1 MQINREKF
9 LDLLRFFAILGVLFR
24 HSDIDSWYAKAGWA
38 GVDLFFVLSGFLI
51 SNLLFKEYNR
61 NNSVNIP
68 RFLIRRGF
76 KIYPSFYVML
86 ITSIIISKFVFGS
99 VCGINNILSEVLFMQ
114 SYFDGCYLHTW
125 SLAVEE
131 HFYFFLSILVYLLV
145 RFKLLDK
152 TKLVIPLFLS
162 LILIVVLLRYVY
174 VINGE
179 SIVKLRFFMS
189 HLRCD
194 GLLIGVFVS
203 YLYNFLPEVFIRA
216 KKYVLFLVL
225 ACIGLISLVFYVD
238 TKSFF
243 LLTIG
248 FDLIAIGFSLLLVLN
263 LIFKENTAYS
273 SFFKNPIISLFAL
286 VGKYSY
292 SIYLWHIIIAQL
304 LNHYFKDKVPV
315 LVYFLSAIILGM
327 LFSVIIEQPVLK
339 LREKLKISM

>member
-1 MQINREKF
+1 MNNNREKF
-9 LDLLRFFAILGVLFR
+9 LDLLRFFAIIGVLFR
-24 HSDIDSWYAKAGWA
+24 HSDLNTWYARAGWA

-51 SNLLFKEYNR
+51 SNLLFREYIR

-86 ITSIIISKFVFGS
+86 ISSLIISWLVFGS
-99 VCGINNILSEVLFMQ
+99 SFGINNILSEVLFMQ

-145 RFKLLDK
+145 RYKLLDK
-152 TKLVIPLFLS
+152 KKSMILLFS
-162 LILIVVLLRYVY
+162 FLIVIVFALRYAYIV
-174 VINGE
+174 NGE
-179 SIVKLRFFMS
+179 SIETLRFFMS

-194 GLLIGVFVS
+194 GLLTGVLIS
-203 YLYNFLPEVFIRA
+203 YLYNFVPEVFTQA
-216 KKYVLFLVL
+216 KKYVPYIII

-248 FDLIAIGFSLLLVLN
+248 FDLIAFGFGLLLVLN
-263 LIFKENTAYS
+263 LILKENTIYQRFFTNRIIS
-273 SFFKNPIISLFAL
+273 SFAL
-286 VGKYSY
+286 IGKYSY

-304 LNHYFKDKVPV
+304 LNHYFNERLPV
-315 LVYFLSAIILGM
+315 ILYFISAIVIGM
-327 LFSVIIEQPVLK
+327 LFSVLIEQPVLK
-339 LREKLKISM
+339 LREKLKVSM